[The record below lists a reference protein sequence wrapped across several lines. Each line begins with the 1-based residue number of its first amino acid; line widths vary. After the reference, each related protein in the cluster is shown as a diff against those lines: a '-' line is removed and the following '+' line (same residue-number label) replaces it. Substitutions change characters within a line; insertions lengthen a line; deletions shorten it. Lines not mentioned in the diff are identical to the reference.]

1 MCEKKDIKERI
12 KNAIEPATGS
22 VLDMAS
28 GMLLDGVTG
37 VVVPGV
43 GNMILSYKQKRME
56 NNIEKALNKLV
67 ERQDELNE
75 KLEKIDSAAS
85 REVET
90 RYFDMMIDYA
100 TESKQQEKIDY
111 IVNGFINVC
120 DIENPQEDVVMH
132 YYDTLDEMT
141 LLDIRMLK
149 LYYYPAYIGQEVNE
163 KGDNIIKIMNDYGID
178 SNELSSIKEKLQRL
192 GLIESKNDI
201 DMDAN
206 LDAVIRFLAGK
217 DKKLKTKRVSRS
229 ESFKITSYGRRFVEF
244 FMLHEEK

>member
-1 MCEKKDIKERI
+1 MCDKKDIKERI

-28 GMLLDGVTG
+28 GLLLDGTVG

-56 NNIEKALNKLV
+56 NNIEKALSKLV

-75 KLEKIDSAAS
+75 KLEKIDGEAA

-90 RYFDMMIDYA
+90 KYFDMMIDYA
-100 TESKQQEKIDY
+100 TEAKQQEKIDF

-120 DIENPQEDVVMH
+120 DIENPQEDIIMH

-141 LLDIRMLK
+141 LLDIRILK
-149 LYYYPAYIGQEVNE
+149 LYYQPTYLGQEENE
-163 KGDNIIKIMNDYGID
+163 SGDSFFKLINDCHLED
-178 SNELSSIKEKLQRL
+178 NEFTSIKEKLQRL
-192 GLIESKNDI
+192 GLVESRNEIDRENNIEAIERYLS
-201 DMDAN
+201 
-206 LDAVIRFLAGK
+206 GK
-217 DKKLKTKRVSRS
+217 DKKLKTKRTRRS
-229 ESFKITSYGRRFVEF
+229 DSFRITSYGRRFVDF
-244 FMLHEEK
+244 FIEKNV